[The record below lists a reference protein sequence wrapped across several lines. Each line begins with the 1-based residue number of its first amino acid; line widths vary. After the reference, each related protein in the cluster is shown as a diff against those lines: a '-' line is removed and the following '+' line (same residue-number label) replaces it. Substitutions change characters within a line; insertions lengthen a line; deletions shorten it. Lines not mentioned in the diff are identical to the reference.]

1 MMETVERGEI
11 EFMWVIGTNP
21 LVSLPDQNR
30 TDRILRRLFLVVQ
43 DPFLDAETVDRADI
57 YFPAAMWG
65 EKTGC
70 VTNADRSVN
79 LLMKAVDPPGDAR
92 TDFDIFVEVANR
104 LGFEDR
110 DGAPLISFAGPEN
123 AFEEWRKVSKGA
135 TVRLLRDD
143 LRFDP
148 AVGRGPLALQ

>member
-1 MMETVERGEI
+1 MMETAERGEI

-30 TDRILRRLFLVVQ
+30 SERILRRLFLAVQ
-43 DPFLDAETVDRADI
+43 DPFLDAETVDLADI

-79 LLMKAVDPPGDAR
+79 LLLQAAKPPGEAQS
-92 TDFDIFVEVANR
+92 DFDIFVKVARR
-104 LGFEDR
+104 LGFKDR
-110 DGAPLISFAGPEN
+110 EGAPLI
-123 AFEEWRKVSKGA
+123 AFKEPKE
-135 TVRLLRDD
+135 
-143 LRFDP
+143 
-148 AVGRGPLALQ
+148 